1 MLHDPDSCQSPQ
13 GCRVRP
19 PGRTSAVKFCA
30 AVFAIAASIAFTQ
43 SPAPGPG
50 QPVLALQTG
59 HTDSVLFMAISPDGR
74 WVASSSDHGPVKL
87 WSVSSALE
95 VRSFSPDY
103 ARDIVDIDFTGD
115 SARLFIRSS
124 DGYLNEEVS
133 LWEVTSGREL
143 RRFRIGTDV
152 RGTALSTDA
161 TQLAVAR
168 RVGVELWNVANNRR
182 IRTLGRSA
190 ADAVAFTPDGRALA
204 IGEPGGLT
212 LWETA
217 SGSQLA
223 TLPVALKAIAGGLR
237 AVRTSGRLSV
247 SPDGKWLAYQDDTER
262 VWVWDMVPHS
272 QPRLLTR
279 LTWPTVFQFTAD
291 SRELAV
297 HESKSGRSTAFD
309 PASGHQIR
317 PFAARPATLVFSETI
332 GSNGTLLAG
341 GGRSSGSTSI
351 AVVELNTGRHMA
363 SLQNVV
369 EWMSAVAVSPDDKW
383 LITASRN
390 GSMSVWD
397 TSRGIRRVHLS
408 AHLSAVHALAFH
420 PDGRL
425 FASGGNDVIKVWD
438 VQSGR
443 ELRTLQGTG
452 GTLLSRSAK
461 MGSGWLAAA
470 KAAKS
475 SCGKYRAGDNGFN

>member
-1 MLHDPDSCQSPQ
+1 M
-13 GCRVRP
+13 
-19 PGRTSAVKFCA
+19 KFCA

-87 WSVSSALE
+87 WSVSSALK

-143 RRFRIGTDV
+143 RRFRIGTNV
-152 RGTALSTDA
+152 RGTALSKDA

-247 SPDGKWLAYQDDTER
+247 SPDGKWLASQDDTER
-262 VWVWDMVPHS
+262 VWVWDIVPRLLS
-272 QPRLLTR
+272 LACSLGLPGPPFFSSRQTAANLPCMSPSPAGPRLLTPR
-279 LTWPTVFQFTAD
+279 AD
-291 SRELAV
+291 TRYV
-297 HESKSGRSTAFD
+297 HSPLGRRRWCSVEG
-309 PASGHQIR
+309 S
-317 PFAARPATLVFSETI
+317 I

-369 EWMSAVAVSPDDKW
+369 EWMSAVAVDPDDKW

-390 GSMSVWD
+390 GSIGML
-397 TSRGIRRVHLS
+397 GHQPG
-408 AHLSAVHALAFH
+408 H
-420 PDGRL
+420 
-425 FASGGNDVIKVWD
+425 
-438 VQSGR
+438 
-443 ELRTLQGTG
+443 
-452 GTLLSRSAK
+452 
-461 MGSGWLAAA
+461 
-470 KAAKS
+470 
-475 SCGKYRAGDNGFN
+475 